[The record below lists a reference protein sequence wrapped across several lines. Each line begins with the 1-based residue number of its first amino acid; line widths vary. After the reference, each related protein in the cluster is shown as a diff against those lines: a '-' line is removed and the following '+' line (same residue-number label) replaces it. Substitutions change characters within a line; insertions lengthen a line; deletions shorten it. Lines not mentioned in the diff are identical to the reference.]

1 MIDVAVAYNQYKFLG
16 FEFLTWLWLMI
27 ENEPQQLMAPGQ
39 ENQVLLVG
47 NRIVL
52 ENFHPE
58 AVEKITIKGDDAD
71 MEEGIV
77 ALRKGAYVT
86 ELNLIYQKN
95 EYLWRFNLK
104 GESLNIS
111 NLKLPDT
118 AEVEN
123 SDDIEGA
130 LLEKIY
136 LYEEITGS
144 LQQLYASFT
153 EKRISPDWLHKI
165 VPKLKQWIIK

>member
-27 ENEPQQLMAPGQ
+27 ENEPQQLLTAGQ
-39 ENQVLLVG
+39 ENQVFLVG

-71 MEEGIV
+71 MQEGIV

-86 ELNLIYQKN
+86 ELSLVYQKSD
-95 EYLWRFNLK
+95 YLWKFNLK

-111 NLKLPDT
+111 NLKLPET
-118 AEVEN
+118 AGVEN

-130 LLEKIY
+130 LLEKIF
-136 LYEEITGS
+136 LYEEITS
-144 LQQLYASFT
+144 AVQQIYASFT
-153 EKRISPDWLHKI
+153 EKRISPDWLQKT
-165 VPKLKQWIIK
+165 VPKLKQWIIG